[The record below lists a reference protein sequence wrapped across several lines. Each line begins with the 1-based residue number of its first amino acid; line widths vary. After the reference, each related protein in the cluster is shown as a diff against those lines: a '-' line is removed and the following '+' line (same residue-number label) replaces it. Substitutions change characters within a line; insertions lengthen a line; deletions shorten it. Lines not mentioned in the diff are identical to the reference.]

1 MKPTTKNKIV
11 KKHILLNNETN
22 QMLKEISNAS
32 YTNASQ
38 KIRSLIADDY
48 QKLNN
53 QISTFAQ
60 PRTV

>member
-1 MKPTTKNKIV
+1 MKQTTKNKIV